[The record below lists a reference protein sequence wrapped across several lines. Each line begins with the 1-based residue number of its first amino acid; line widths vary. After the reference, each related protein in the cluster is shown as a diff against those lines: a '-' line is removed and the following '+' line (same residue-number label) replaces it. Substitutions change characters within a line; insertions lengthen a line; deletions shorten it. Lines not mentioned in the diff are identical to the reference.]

1 MAGQNKNTEKPLSAE
16 ELKFC
21 TLYVRFR
28 DIYKAADRAKIKR
41 GNAVRTFNKLTVQD
55 EIERQMEALRSER
68 AKVTVEEEQLDNKLL
83 DLELI
88 NLLRGKETSDSLKL
102 EAIRLG
108 YVAIGKIQAG
118 STRVLDQT
126 PAQASAMQGDDRS
139 PGFYKAFVQI
149 QREQDAAPIVP
160 VAPSPADVPPPA
172 PAPPVASA
180 PPVSPTPPTVNKTAK
195 PGSIRIG

>member
-1 MAGQNKNTEKPLSAE
+1 MAGQKEKPLSAE

-41 GNAVRTFNKLTVQD
+41 GNAVRTFNKLAVQD
-55 EIERQMEALRSER
+55 EIERQMEAVRSER

-126 PAQASAMQGDDRS
+126 PAQASAMQGDDRA

-160 VAPSPADVPPPA
+160 VAPSPADAPVAA
-172 PAPPVASA
+172 PAPPAAAA
-180 PPVSPTPPTVNKTAK
+180 PPASPTPPTVNKAAK
-195 PGSIRIG
+195 PGSMRIG

>member
-1 MAGQNKNTEKPLSAE
+1 MAGQKEKPLSAD

-160 VAPSPADVPPPA
+160 VAPSPADAPVAA